1 MASPFFRRRG
11 PQPQENPLSSS
22 SSVPPTG
29 SATITRERI
38 FNFFIQGSSIAV
50 LPVMIA
56 NSYSAILEGALLR
69 AAAYTFFYLVL
80 LALAL
85 GRRFLP
91 FSLRAWGLIVLLWA
105 VALIAYLG
113 TGVRGDGRIWLMGA
127 IIIAGLLLDGFQALL
142 SILLSLALHGVV
154 GWLFVHRLLP
164 LPSAEGLV
172 SSELPRAWMNT
183 GFTMLAL
190 GLVIGGIIAL
200 TRGRLEQSLE
210 ESQQLTSALE
220 EERRRLERQGRDLQR
235 RVAQLRAASEIAR
248 VATALL
254 DEQELMDFV
263 LRTVQE
269 SFNLYYA
276 GIFLLDERGEY
287 AVLRAGTGEAGRR
300 MLQDGHRLAV
310 GGTSMIGW
318 AIANRKRRLA
328 LDVGDDPVRFANP
341 YLPHTRTELAIP
353 LIVRDEV
360 IGAMTIQSD
369 RPRAF
374 DEDDIRILQG
384 IADTLASALSNARLF
399 RTTQETLNELQ
410 AIHAQFLHRAWSD
423 LPESGIQIVQSEATP
438 SATQETT
445 GRLLRLPLQVRDT
458 VVGEVILERDTPWSE
473 EERSTAQALLYQA
486 GVALENA
493 GLLTESLRRAAQEQ
507 LLGQISARVG
517 TTLDMDQMLRT
528 LVRELQDALDLQEA
542 EVRLLPTSSA
552 LEE

>member
-1 MASPFFRRRG
+1 
-11 PQPQENPLSSS
+11 
-22 SSVPPTG
+22 
-29 SATITRERI
+29 
-38 FNFFIQGSSIAV
+38 
-50 LPVMIA
+50 MIA

-142 SILLSLALHGVV
+142 SLLLSLALHGVV